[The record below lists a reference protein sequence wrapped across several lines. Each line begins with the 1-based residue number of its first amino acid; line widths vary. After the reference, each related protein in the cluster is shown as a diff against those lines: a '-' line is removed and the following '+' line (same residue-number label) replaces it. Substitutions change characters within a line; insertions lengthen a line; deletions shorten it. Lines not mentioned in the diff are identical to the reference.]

1 MPLHHLP
8 AYAALVKG
16 ALARVLRQRHYRT
29 LSRSVAARASALAQL
44 VIQMTGSAEA
54 LLNAGVQAPSLAPSQ
69 APSLSSSQI
78 QIFKSLSFTYDF
90 LFYHLIVRAPSQAPC
105 QSISSPTQLLLPWGN

>member
-54 LLNAGVQAPSLAPSQ
+54 LLNAGVQAPSLAASQ

-78 QIFKSLSFTYDF
+78 QIFNH
-90 LFYHLIVRAPSQAPC
+90 YHLHMIFYF
-105 QSISSPTQLLLPWGN
+105 II